1 MSSTYTQSTSLLH
14 PLISKAFQIETFAT
28 KVGVPTIAKG
38 AFLCLL
44 ANYGHALATFFRAP
58 VNFNAIPMVGGHVA
72 LAFMLVTR
80 FRQLDP
86 ESMPSIKKFYK
97 HIWDLFYL
105 EYALY
110 TLI

>member
-1 MSSTYTQSTSLLH
+1 MGRVSGRSCIVT
-14 PLISKAFQIETFAT
+14 
-28 KVGVPTIAKG
+28 G
-38 AFLCLL
+38 A
-44 ANYGHALATFFRAP
+44 AQGIGHALATFFRAP
-58 VNFNAIPMVGGHVA
+58 ANFNAIPMVGGHVA